1 MVDISSLET
10 RPRNQPVIICI
21 YAGYQMH
28 THTHTFLFERP
39 FNGLWERDEILSSL
53 SPERLL
59 CRETCVVDR
68 SGDYD

>member
-1 MVDISSLET
+1 
-10 RPRNQPVIICI
+10 
-21 YAGYQMH
+21 MH
-28 THTHTFLFERP
+28 TLTLTHTHTFFFQLT
-39 FNGLWERDEILSSL
+39 FNGLWVRDEILSSL